1 MNLCIDQGNSRTKV
15 AIFDADGKV
24 VNDWMFRSKDFH
36 AADVE
41 KIFKFNSN
49 ITSSII
55 SSVINIDPSVVNTLN
70 RLSKHF
76 VLFDSTTQIP
86 IANHYA
92 TPNTLGQDRMAA
104 AVGAC
109 ELLPDKNLL
118 VIDIGSAVTYDYVS
132 ATDGFMGGNIAP
144 GLKMRLRA
152 LRYFTGKLPKVET
165 TENELIPLFGDNT
178 RDAMAAGVIN
188 GLCFEIKGYM
198 QELKERIGDFSVVL
212 TGGNANYFRSRLPNN
227 IVFERRLVLIGLNRI
242 LNDIVN
248 RL

>member
-15 AIFDADGKV
+15 AIFDSDGKV
-24 VNDWMFRSKDFH
+24 VNDWMFRSQDFH
-36 AADVE
+36 SSHVE
-41 KIFKFNSN
+41 KIFKFANN
-49 ITSSII
+49 ISASII
-55 SSVINIDPSVVNTLN
+55 SSVINIDPAVVNTLN
-70 RLSKHF
+70 RLSQHF
-76 VLFDSTTQIP
+76 VLFDSKTPVP

-92 TPNTLGQDRMAA
+92 TPHTLGQDRMAA

-109 ELLPDKNLL
+109 ELLPNKNLL
-118 VIDIGSAVTYDYVS
+118 VIDLGSAVTYDYVS

-178 RDAMAAGVIN
+178 RDAMAAGVVN
-188 GLCFEIKGYM
+188 GLCFEIMGYM
-198 QELKERIGDFSVVL
+198 HELKERIGDIKVVL
-212 TGGNANYFRSRLPNN
+212 TGGNATYFRERLPND

-248 RL
+248 HV